1 LPDSLSRVLAL
12 DYGTARCGCAISD
25 PTGTLVRPLS
35 AVEPPE
41 PERIAQLAIE
51 LDADRVV
58 VGLPVSLSGEEGEQA
73 RLSRAFAEELR
84 GLLELPVEMYDERL
98 TTTMAE
104 RSAREGAQGDP
115 DSLAA
120 AHLLESYLASGGT
133 EPEAKR
139 GRRP

>member
-1 LPDSLSRVLAL
+1 LRVLAL
-12 DYGTARCGCAISD
+12 DFGTARCGCAISD
-25 PTGTLVRPLS
+25 PTGTLVRPLA

-41 PERIAQLAIE
+41 AARIAELARE
-51 LDADRVV
+51 NGAERVV

-73 RLSRAFAEELR
+73 RLSRAFAAELE

-104 RSAREGAQGDP
+104 RSAREGAVGDP

-120 AHLLESYLASGGT
+120 AHLLESYLAAQGEG
-133 EPEAKR
+133 A
-139 GRRP
+139 

>member
-1 LPDSLSRVLAL
+1 LRVLAL

-41 PERIAQLAIE
+41 AERIAQLAKE
-51 LDADRVV
+51 HGAERVV
-58 VGLPVSLSGEEGEQA
+58 VGLPVSLRGEEGEQA
-73 RLSRAFAEELR
+73 RLSRAFAEELE
-84 GLLELPVEMYDERL
+84 GLLDLPVEMYDERL
-98 TTTMAE
+98 TTAMAE

-120 AHLLESYLASGGT
+120 AHLLESYLAARG
-133 EPEAKR
+133 EEA
-139 GRRP
+139 